1 MNGQTIVTVVTLLP
15 AMQRRLVIALL
26 LLMTIPLGT
35 IAIVLSPPGSPNA
48 TWWPA
53 AAFTI
58 VAVLCARGHRVL
70 VLVAVVVVITGSNLA
85 AGRSL
90 PLSLAFGVANA
101 VEAWIVVSI
110 AAGRA
115 RDADIVSIRSAI
127 RFLFAVLVGTIAI
140 GLMAGTSVG
149 LLGDGDAVATAI
161 SVTASHM
168 SAVVILVP
176 IALLKPAAFRVTRG
190 REFVLQLLT
199 LCLFVFVTFSPG
211 QGLPLTFL
219 PFPVLAWA
227 AIRLGTGVLMV
238 EIIGVAIA
246 VTTLTSLGAGPFA
259 VAVQDDPRVTIHL
272 IQAFIV
278 ITAGSMLVIAKGETE
293 RAQLVSRVRSREKV
307 LRSALLGSAGG
318 FVIMEST
325 GGSEFRLAALNE
337 QARTMLDLARGLQ
350 VGSVIRAQ
358 DFPVK
363 VTYHIRRARLTPG
376 MEWDGDLDVPGEM
389 TTYRVHVTRVDD
401 VEGGYV
407 VVVQAEDTTARTR
420 AATALANA
428 LENERATVD
437 RLQELGRQ
445 QQDFVAAVSHELRT
459 PLTSIVGFTDELVDL
474 ELEEPAPTYLDVVH
488 RNVRRLSGL
497 VEDLLYASRMTSTSS
512 QRDVAEFDLDELL
525 AETREDMVPLASG
538 RGVTVSVVSVQPVGT
553 IDSVRG
559 EVARV
564 LTNIVS
570 NAVKFTP
577 DGGTVRL
584 VAEREDHGV
593 TIRVIDDGP
602 GIPAD
607 DLEKVFERFYRAAS
621 AAQVP
626 GTGLGLA
633 ITRGLAERL
642 DGAVHLESD
651 GTHGTTAVVWLPLSA
666 PREAAD
672 TLPTPVQSQ

>member
-1 MNGQTIVTVVTLLP
+1 MNGQTFVTIVTLLP

-26 LLMTIPLGT
+26 LLLTIPLGT
-35 IAIVLSPPGSPNA
+35 IAIVLSPPGSSVA

-53 AAFTI
+53 AAFSI
-58 VAVLCARGHRVL
+58 VAVLCSRGNRLFVL
-70 VLVAVVVVITGSNLA
+70 IAVAAVITGSNLA
-85 AGRSL
+85 AGRPL
-90 PLSLAFGVANA
+90 PLALAFGIANA
-101 VEAWIVVSI
+101 LEAWIVVSI
-110 AAGRA
+110 AGGRH
-115 RDADIVSIRSAI
+115 RNVEIVSIVSAI
-127 RFLFAVLVGTIAI
+127 RLLLAILAGGVVLGLLAGGAVAVL
-140 GLMAGTSVG
+140 AGGDFTVTSVS
-149 LLGDGDAVATAI
+149 LMT
-161 SVTASHM
+161 SHL
-168 SAVVILVP
+168 SAVVILLP
-176 IALLKPAAFRVTRG
+176 LALTKPSDFRVTRWK
-190 REFVLQLLT
+190 EFAAQLAT
-199 LCLFVFVTFSPG
+199 LAVFVIIAFAPW
-211 QGLPLTFL
+211 QPLPLTFL
-219 PFPVLAWA
+219 PYPVLAWA
-227 AIRLGTGVLMV
+227 AIRFGTGVL
-238 EIIGVAIA
+238 VAELIA
-246 VTTLTSLGAGPFA
+246 VAVAVTALTSLGGGPFA
-259 VAVQDDPRVTIHL
+259 IDIQGDPTITTHL
-272 IQAFIV
+272 IQAFVV

-293 RAQLVSRVRSREKV
+293 RAQLVTRVRSREKV

-318 FVIMEST
+318 FVIMENT
-325 GGSEFRLAALNE
+325 GGSEFRLTALNE
-337 QARTMLDLARGLQ
+337 QASSMFELHEGLQ

-358 DFPVK
+358 DFPAK
-363 VTYHIRRARLTPG
+363 VTYHVRRARLTPG
-376 MEWDGDLDVPGEM
+376 LEWDGDLDVPGEV
-389 TTYRVHVTRVDD
+389 TTLRVHVTRIDD

-407 VVVQAEDTTARTR
+407 VVVQAEDTTTRTR

-428 LENERATVD
+428 LENERAIVD

-459 PLTSIVGFTDELVDL
+459 PLTSIVGFTDELRDL

-497 VEDLLYASRMTSTSS
+497 VEDLLYASRMTATST
-512 QRDVAEFDLDELL
+512 QRDVAEFDLDALI

-538 RGVTVSVVSVQPVGT
+538 RGVTVTVVSAAPVGS

-559 EVARV
+559 EVARI

-584 VAEREDHGV
+584 VAEREEHGV

-602 GIPAD
+602 GIPVE

-642 DGAVHLESD
+642 GGAVHLESD
-651 GTHGTTAVVWLPLSA
+651 GTHGTTAVVWLPLAA

-672 TLPTPVQSQ
+672 TLPTPVQGQ